1 MDHHRNLNPLR
12 LVVLF
17 TLVFLFSCKTTE
29 KVPAERLRPVSSQK
43 IFRKAEENS
52 FDYIRFNIKRINVQF
67 DDGKNSGSL
76 RAGIQAVRD
85 SSVLISISK
94 FNLLVAR
101 VLMTPDSVLYVNY
114 FEKSYY
120 SGTYAPLSR
129 KMGLDLNFRTV
140 QAILSADVFSL
151 FEKPGE
157 MQAYDTRI
165 EEGMYVLY
173 PEASEK
179 AAMPVVYTYYFD
191 PLLFVVRKIR
201 MEDLVNSRMAE
212 MVFSDYEQVGVK
224 YYPAAMELNVT
235 SERNRMS
242 VIARMSGFSTE
253 DGEFVTLKIPEKYQR
268 VSLN

>member
-140 QAILSADVFSL
+140 QAILSADVFLSL
-151 FEKPGE
+151 RSPGKC
-157 MQAYDTRI
+157 R
-165 EEGMYVLY
+165 
-173 PEASEK
+173 
-179 AAMPVVYTYYFD
+179 
-191 PLLFVVRKIR
+191 R
-201 MEDLVNSRMAE
+201 MTPGLRRGCTCS
-212 MVFSDYEQVGVK
+212 
-224 YYPAAMELNVT
+224 
-235 SERNRMS
+235 
-242 VIARMSGFSTE
+242 
-253 DGEFVTLKIPEKYQR
+253 IPKRQKR
-268 VSLN
+268 RPCR